1 MVFETD
7 TSGIGRPRALRIS
20 ATECLFLA
28 VTILFWGFYVLWLG
42 KETSWDFRNY
52 HWYIPYAFLNGR
64 EGLDMIVAHHATY
77 YNPFQDIPFYLLA
90 THSPAW
96 CTLLILGLVQGSNV
110 VPLYILG
117 RETLRIT
124 EYRLGAA
131 ALALLGQTGG
141 FGLNM
146 FGTTYYDNTMSVLIL
161 SSIAILVVQR
171 ERLNEGPPRQVAAI
185 AALGGFLI
193 GSTVGLKLPE
203 APFAVGFAAA
213 LVALGGDWRHQY
225 VRLLAGGLGGV
236 LGVAVFMG
244 YWAIHLEHL
253 TGNPLFPYFNE
264 VFQSPLALPE
274 TYRDVRFLP
283 HNFWIAVAFPIL
295 FSLNWMVA
303 ADIPFHDIRVMLAYV
318 TAIVTIPFWLA
329 GRRSNDP
336 LVTPGAARPVLA
348 FAAISYLAWL
358 NLFAIYRYI
367 LALEMLGPLI
377 VAIAI
382 DLLPMPRKIQLM
394 TLAILFGA
402 TAIFTHV
409 EYIRRS
415 PIGDPFV
422 QADVPKIVHAEKAM
436 ILLTGNAPLGF
447 IAPSLP
453 RTIPLLR
460 IDGYMV
466 QPGDGTKLTQ
476 TMQHRVQK
484 HIADGGGAY
493 LLSDAYDMGRARA
506 AVAQY
511 GLRIN
516 SPKCIVFK
524 TNIAGEY
531 KLCPLSP

>member
-1 MVFETD
+1 MVFGTD

-20 ATECLFLA
+20 ATEWLFLA
-28 VTILFWGFYVLWLG
+28 VTILFWGLYVLWLG

-96 CTLLILGLVQGSNV
+96 CALLVLGLVQGSNV
-110 VPLYILG
+110 IPLYILG
-117 RETLRIT
+117 REILRIT

-131 ALALLGQTGG
+131 VLALLGQTGS

-295 FSLNWMVA
+295 FSLDWTVA

-336 LVTPGAARPVLA
+336 LVTPGAARPVMA

-358 NLFAIYRYI
+358 SLFAIYRYI

-382 DLLPMPRKIQLM
+382 GLLPMPRKIQLM

-415 PIGDPFV
+415 PTGDPFV
-422 QADVPKIVHAEKAM
+422 QADVPKIMHSEKAM

-484 HIADGGGAY
+484 HIADGGGVY

-531 KLCPLSP
+531 NFCPLSP